1 MTILH
6 ETCAFTF
13 TTWLHLC
20 YLLFC
25 GQFIF
30 CVHMELCKQIQ
41 NHGTTVVIQLA
52 WITPHKQN
60 TWLSFPIVLS
70 PKHHRFAI
78 NMWGSWHWFSL
89 CRTLHFDHFTGVP
102 VYSSYKYSC
111 LYALQWGSKNHEKLL
126 QCWWHMVALKRYMLR
141 FLPFLASAL
150 LSAPGVISRHQQ
162 NQLRSLGWNVSFPL
176 KYVRNF
182 FILFYSPSQPPCRHS
197 PHQEPCHFL
206 LNELIFWG

>member
-1 MTILH
+1 MRPVLSPSQHGCIFA
-6 ETCAFTF
+6 TCSSVGSLFSVC
-13 TTWLHLC
+13 TWSFVNK
-20 YLLFC
+20 Y
-25 GQFIF
+25 
-30 CVHMELCKQIQ
+30 K
-41 NHGTTVVIQLA
+41 TVGQLA

-60 TWLSFPIVLS
+60 TWLPFPIVLS

-111 LYALQWGSKNHEKLL
+111 LYALQWGSKKPEKLL
-126 QCWWHMVALKRYMLR
+126 QCWWHMVALKRNVLR

-150 LSAPGVISRHQQ
+150 LSAPGVISRYQQ
-162 NQLRSLGWNVSFPL
+162 NQLRSLGWNIPFPL
-176 KYVRNF
+176 KYVKNF
-182 FILFYSPSQPPCRHS
+182 FILFYSSSQPPCPRS

-206 LNELIFWG
+206 LNELVFFG